1 MNVLAGAACV
11 LLIAA
16 ASDLSGLAERVGQ
29 LQPVPGCELRWTFAS
44 SGTLARQIAAGADY
58 DVYLSANER
67 FVDELADA
75 GHVHRG
81 SVTTYARGRLALWSK
96 RGLGWKDLTDAQRIS
111 IANPQ
116 HAPYGLAAKQAL
128 ERSGLWS
135 KVRSR
140 VVFGENVRQALQ
152 FAATGNADAALVAWS
167 LVKDRQGATLVP
179 EDWHAPIVQAGAVPQ
194 RARRS
199 AEARRFLQWLTSE
212 AGRGALKA
220 HGLAAVGRTVRK

>member
-1 MNVLAGAACV
+1 MLAGAACV

-16 ASDLSGLAERVGQ
+16 ASDLSGLGQRVAR
-29 LQPVPGCELRWTFAS
+29 LQAVPGCELRWTFAS

-58 DVYLSANER
+58 DVYLSANQK
-67 FVDELADA
+67 FVEDLAAA

-81 SVTTYARGRLALWSK
+81 SMTTYARGRLALWSK
-96 RGLGWKDLTDAQRIS
+96 RRLGWKDLAQVQRIS

-128 ERSGLWS
+128 ERAGLWT
-135 KVRSR
+135 KVESR

-167 LVKDRQGATLVP
+167 LVKDRPGASLVP
-179 EDWHAPIVQAGAVPQ
+179 EEWHAPILQAGAVPR

-199 AEARRFLQWLTSE
+199 AEARRFLQWLMSE
-212 AGRGALKA
+212 PGRAALEA
-220 HGLAAVGRTVRK
+220 HGLAAIRAGSRK